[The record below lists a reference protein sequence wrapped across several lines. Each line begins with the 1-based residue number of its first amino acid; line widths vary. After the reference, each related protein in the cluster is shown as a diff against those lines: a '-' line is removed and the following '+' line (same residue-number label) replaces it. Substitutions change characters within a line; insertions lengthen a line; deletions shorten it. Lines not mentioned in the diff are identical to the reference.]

1 MNSTLLRDFR
11 LIAQRWQAEHALVVD
26 EAGAANLERI
36 RWLGPL
42 IIAINGF
49 HALVFLLLALQK
61 GSTAGV
67 PPWEWVLCGLHV
79 AMGLTM
85 AALTWMAH
93 HKGLRY
99 RRSLARWMAPPVAL
113 VLLGFAVAIACADQ
127 WITPSVTPFL
137 IACLCVS
144 VGLYLRPAAALIVF
158 VLAYIGFFIALGHFQ
173 DEPRVLL
180 SIRLNG
186 LTASL
191 MGWALSVLLWRNFTT
206 IALQK
211 AQVARV
217 NAELQT
223 KQREL
228 ERLTRQDG
236 LTGLFNRNTF
246 VELSSTELK
255 RALRQGSATTFLLFD
270 LDHFKRINN
279 TWGHPAGDAMLRH
292 VAQTSVQS
300 VRSTDLVGR
309 LGGEEFI
316 VLLPHTHADAGR
328 RIAEKIRQRLE
339 ASPLQWKG
347 ETLHITAS
355 FGLSSTTAAEGRSF
369 DHLYNE
375 ADKALYL
382 AKQRGRNRVI

>member
-173 DEPRVLL
+173 DESRVLL
-180 SIRLNG
+180 SNRLNG

-255 RALRQGSATTFLLFD
+255 RALRQGSATTILLFD
-270 LDHFKRINN
+270 LDHFKRIND

-309 LGGEEFI
+309 LGGRSSSCCCPTPMQTRAGGLPKKSASGSRPAPSSGRARHCTSPPALACPAPPRWKAG
-316 VLLPHTHADAGR
+316 VLTTSITRQTKPFTWPNSAG
-328 RIAEKIRQRLE
+328 AT
-339 ASPLQWKG
+339 G
-347 ETLHITAS
+347 
-355 FGLSSTTAAEGRSF
+355 
-369 DHLYNE
+369 
-375 ADKALYL
+375 
-382 AKQRGRNRVI
+382 

>member
-61 GSTAGV
+61 GSATGA
-67 PPWEWVLCGLHV
+67 PPWEWVLCGLHF
-79 AMGLTM
+79 AMGLTI

-99 RRSLARWMAPPVAL
+99 RRSLARWMAPPMAL
-113 VLLGFAVAIACADQ
+113 LVLGFAVAIACADQ

-144 VGLYLRPAAALIVF
+144 VGLYLRPAPALGVF

-211 AQVARV
+211 ARWP
-217 NAELQT
+217 
-223 KQREL
+223 
-228 ERLTRQDG
+228 G
-236 LTGLFNRNTF
+236 
-246 VELSSTELK
+246 
-255 RALRQGSATTFLLFD
+255 
-270 LDHFKRINN
+270 
-279 TWGHPAGDAMLRH
+279 
-292 VAQTSVQS
+292 
-300 VRSTDLVGR
+300 
-309 LGGEEFI
+309 
-316 VLLPHTHADAGR
+316 
-328 RIAEKIRQRLE
+328 
-339 ASPLQWKG
+339 
-347 ETLHITAS
+347 
-355 FGLSSTTAAEGRSF
+355 
-369 DHLYNE
+369 
-375 ADKALYL
+375 
-382 AKQRGRNRVI
+382 

>member
-1 MNSTLLRDFR
+1 M
-11 LIAQRWQAEHALVVD
+11 ALVV
-26 EAGAANLERI
+26 
-36 RWLGPL
+36 
-42 IIAINGF
+42 
-49 HALVFLLLALQK
+49 
-61 GSTAGV
+61 
-67 PPWEWVLCGLHV
+67 
-79 AMGLTM
+79 
-85 AALTWMAH
+85 
-93 HKGLRY
+93 
-99 RRSLARWMAPPVAL
+99 
-113 VLLGFAVAIACADQ
+113 LGFAVAIACADQ

-144 VGLYLRPAAALIVF
+144 VGLYLRPAPALGVF

-211 AQVARV
+211 TQVARV

-255 RALRQGSATTFLLFD
+255 RALRQGSSTTILLFD
-270 LDHFKRINN
+270 LDHFKRIND

-328 RIAEKIRQRLE
+328 RIAGTGSGRHNAAGLEFPRAASHSFFSDQTGFRRRLRLP
-339 ASPLQWKG
+339 A
-347 ETLHITAS
+347 
-355 FGLSSTTAAEGRSF
+355 
-369 DHLYNE
+369 
-375 ADKALYL
+375 
-382 AKQRGRNRVI
+382 